1 MEEIPCDD
9 EQYGF
14 ILKVAKLLCENN
26 LRMSG
31 QGLAELLNING
42 FHTAYETPY
51 AGGRGTY
58 KLIRC
63 CWDYFNNKGKEKER
77 EFIEEAFVK
86 ANGDYAYQ

>member
-1 MEEIPCDD
+1 M
-9 EQYGF
+9 
-14 ILKVAKLLCENN
+14 KVAKFLFENN

-31 QGLAELLNING
+31 QGLAELLNTNG
-42 FHTAYETPY
+42 FQTVYETPY

-63 CWDYFNNKGKEKER
+63 CWDYYNNLGKDNER
-77 EFIEEAFVK
+77 SFIEKAFVK